1 MKTIKKVKPKRKP
14 RQKLLPAPDGSAG
27 ARWAVKLS
35 LDKQQR
41 ELDQRRKVEL
51 DPQLMIMQAV
61 KSGASVDFLERLL
74 TMSERIQEKQAR
86 AAYRD
91 AMAAFQAECP
101 IIVKGTSVLNK
112 DGESVRYKYAQIDAI
127 VKEVKPFLSKHG
139 FSYQI
144 KSKTIEKPF
153 EGIEATVI
161 SFHVGGHSEE
171 STFSAPKDKYMVEK
185 GYMTDSQAWLAAQ
198 SFSRRIAFCNVFG
211 IMTGENDVDG
221 NGTEPAPEKKESKSG
236 IGSLPEFQN
245 KDREKKI
252 AEANEKFM
260 ALSDYVKKGFGI
272 LKYKEKQIYLF
283 CEKFGWEDKKVR
295 FEIDK
300 IIAAKEG
307 SK

>member
-1 MKTIKKVKPKRKP
+1 MKKSIKKVKPKRNPK
-14 RQKLLPAPDGSAG
+14 QKLLPAPAGS
-27 ARWAVKLS
+27 RNL
-35 LDKQQR
+35 QIQ
-41 ELDQRRKVEL
+41 RKVEL

-74 TMSERIQEKQAR
+74 NMSERIQEKQAR

-112 DGESVRYKYAQIDAI
+112 DGNSVRYKYAQIDAI

-153 EGIEATVI
+153 EGVEATVI
-161 SFHVGGHSEE
+161 AFHVGGHSEE
-171 STFSAPKDKYMVEK
+171 STFPAPIDKNMIEK
-185 GYMTDSQAWLAAQ
+185 GYMTASQAWLTAQ

-221 NGTEPAPEKKESKSG
+221 NTGEPKSEGGGSKSG
-236 IGSLPEFQN
+236 IDSLPEFKGDKQKE
-245 KDREKKI
+245 KD
-252 AEANEKFM
+252 EAFQKME
-260 ALSDYVKKGFGI
+260 ALSDYVKNGFRVLG
-272 LKYKEKQIYLF
+272 YSQKQVYLF
-283 CEKFGWEDKKVR
+283 CHKFGWEDKKIR
-295 FEIDK
+295 FEIEK
-300 IIAAKEG
+300 IIKAKEG